1 MKRVM
6 GYYPGITAARIGCAL
21 LRDSDE
27 RIQNAQGRT
36 ESPVRSHARPEGQ
49 AGFEHPSRKL
59 AARAGGAAAR
69 GRKSL
74 LVFGPGSSSG
84 PLPLFF
90 VSGKK
95 ASAWRPFSDVH
106 ARFRQCT
113 RLLSSASTAPMNS
126 SVERKGWSGPI
137 RIARSFVILPDST
150 TSTQTFYRD

>member
-84 PLPLFF
+84 PPLFF
-90 VSGKK
+90 CGREPRRGGLFPMFTRASVS
-95 ASAWRPFSDVH
+95 
-106 ARFRQCT
+106 ARA
-113 RLLSSASTAPMNS
+113 L
-126 SVERKGWSGPI
+126 
-137 RIARSFVILPDST
+137 
-150 TSTQTFYRD
+150 

>member
-49 AGFEHPSRKL
+49 AGFAHPGRKL

-69 GRKSL
+69 GRKSP
-74 LVFGPGSSSG
+74 LVFRPGK
-84 PLPLFF
+84 LPGVRCSFF
-90 VSGKK
+90 PVSGK
-95 ASAWRPFSDVH
+95 ASSWGAFFEVSPVSRCSD
-106 ARFRQCT
+106 
-113 RLLSSASTAPMNS
+113 APA
-126 SVERKGWSGPI
+126 ER
-137 RIARSFVILPDST
+137 
-150 TSTQTFYRD
+150 Y

>member
-49 AGFEHPSRKL
+49 AGFEHPGRKL

-69 GRKSL
+69 DRKSL
-74 LVFGPGSSSG
+74 LVFDPGSSQGSG
-84 PLPLFF
+84 VLFF
-90 VSGKK
+90 PVSGK
-95 ASAWRPFSDVH
+95 ASAWRAF
-106 ARFRQCT
+106 FRCLP
-113 RLLSSASTAPMNS
+113 RASLSGRGA
-126 SVERKGWSGPI
+126 
-137 RIARSFVILPDST
+137 
-150 TSTQTFYRD
+150 